1 LTNRLFSSKIFKVA
15 LHLVVW
21 LCFYFFFFNV
31 ADSPSSF
38 YTLKVSCLCVLL
50 AGFFYLNTEVL
61 IPKFLG
67 RKKILVYLL
76 IITSIIAAIVIFNYL
91 FHRLCSEQGQHHDD
105 HRFEAMMIRV
115 SFFTTFMV
123 FAISTSIRLV
133 NEWYKSEQQK
143 KEMEK
148 EKLSSE
154 LSFLKSQVNP
164 HFLFNTLNNI
174 YALAYKKSDSAPEAI
189 AKLSQLMR
197 YMLCETNDKRVSLD
211 KEIEYLHNYIDL
223 QRLRISDTVK
233 ISFDI
238 TGDTSGIDLE
248 PMLLIPFVENAF
260 THGVSYREPS
270 VISVSLK
277 VDEEKHVC
285 FTVENNIF
293 TEQADI
299 RDSSHGIGL
308 QNVKKRL
315 ELLYPLTHQ
324 LRMNIENNK
333 YVVILIISNL

>member
-1 LTNRLFSSKIFKVA
+1 
-15 LHLVVW
+15 VW

-38 YTLKVSCLCVLL
+38 YTLKVTFHCALL
-50 AGFFYLNTEVL
+50 AGFFYFNTGVL
-61 IPKFLG
+61 IPKLLG
-67 RKKILVYLL
+67 RKKPMLYLICILV
-76 IITSIIAAIVIFNYL
+76 IIAAIVCLNFL
-91 FHRLCSEQGQHHDD
+91 FHHLFNDLEFHHDN
-105 HRFEAMMIRV
+105 HRFEEMMIRV
-115 SFFTTFMV
+115 SIFTALMV

-223 QRLRISDTVK
+223 QRLRISDTVQ
-233 ISFDI
+233 ISFEI
-238 TGDTSGIDLE
+238 TGDTTNIDLE

-270 VISVSLK
+270 VIKVNLK
-277 VDEEKHVC
+277 VEDGKHIC

-293 TEQADI
+293 SEQAEI

-315 ELLYPLTHQ
+315 ELLYPETHQ
-324 LRMNIENNK
+324 LSMDIVNNK
-333 YVVILIISNL
+333 YVVILIINNL